1 MDNLLKHHTNFKFG
15 GPAKK
20 IITAKSEAELIGALA
35 DLKFKKT
42 KYYILGGGTNI
53 IANDKGY
60 DGVIVKIATGN
71 LKISGKKIICEA
83 GLPLGKLV
91 SAANSAGL
99 SGLETLAGIPG
110 TVGGAIYGNAG
121 AYGRKI
127 SEFLKKVKIFDGKNS
142 RWLPQTSCGFKYRE
156 SVFSAKGGPASG
168 GKKKPWV
175 ILSASFKL
183 IKGDAKKLIKKSRE
197 IIKIREKKYKPN
209 LRCAGSIFKNVLVE
223 GGKIPAGSLL
233 ESIGAKGMRI
243 GGVYVPHQH
252 ANLII
257 NNGRGKAADAKK
269 LIDILK
275 KKVYREYG
283 IRLEEEVQYLGF

>member
-1 MDNLLKHHTNFKFG
+1 MDNLLKHLTNFKFG

-20 IITAKSEAELIGALA
+20 IIVAKSEAELVRV
-35 DLKFKKT
+35 LKNLKLKKE

-60 DGVIVKIATGN
+60 NGTIVKIATED
-71 LKISGKKIICEA
+71 LKINGKKIICEA

-91 SAANSAGL
+91 GAANSAGL

-121 AYGRKI
+121 AYGKEI
-127 SEFLKKVKIFDGKNS
+127 SENLKQVKIFDGKRAFWIS
-142 RWLPQTSCGFKYRE
+142 KKKCSFYYRE
-156 SVFSAKGGPASG
+156 SVFKT
-168 GKKKPWV
+168 KPWI
-175 ILSASFKL
+175 ILASEFSLK
-183 IKGDAKKLIKKSRE
+183 KSDPKKLMKKSKE
-197 IIKIREKKYKPN
+197 IIKIREKKYKPD
-209 LRCAGSIFKNVLVE
+209 LRCAGSIFKNIVVE

-243 GGVYVPHQH
+243 GGVYVPQQH

-257 NNGRGKAADAKK
+257 NNGRGKATEAKK

-275 KKVYREYG
+275 KKVYQKYG
-283 IRLEEEVQYLGF
+283 IQLEEEVRYLGF

>member
-35 DLKFKKT
+35 DLKLKKA

-60 DGVIVKIATGN
+60 NGVIVKIATKN
-71 LKISGKKIICEA
+71 LKISGRKIICDA
-83 GLPLGKLV
+83 GLPLGRLV
-91 SAANSAGL
+91 GAANSAGL
-99 SGLETLAGIPG
+99 LGLETLAGIPG
-110 TVGGAIYGNAG
+110 TVGGAIYGNVG
-121 AYGRKI
+121 AYGREI

-142 RWLPQTSCGFKYRE
+142 RWLSRRLCGFFYRE
-156 SVFSAKGGPASG
+156 SVF
-168 GKKKPWV
+168 KKKPWV
-175 ILSASFKL
+175 ILAAEFNLPKGSAEKL
-183 IKGDAKKLIKKSRE
+183 AEKSKE
-197 IIKIREKKYKPN
+197 IIKIREKRYKPG
-209 LRCAGSIFKNVLVE
+209 LRCAGSIFKNVLANPPTG
-223 GGKIPAGSLL
+223 GGKIPAGRLL
-233 ESIGAKGMRI
+233 ESVCAKGMRI
-243 GGVYVPHQH
+243 GGVYVPRQH

-257 NNGRGKAADAKK
+257 SNGRGKAADAKK

-275 KKVYREYG
+275 EKVYREYG

>member
-1 MDNLLKHHTNFKFG
+1 MDNLLKHYTNFKFG

-20 IITAKSEAELIGALA
+20 IITAENETELVGALK
-35 DLKFKKT
+35 DLKLKKE

-60 DGVIVKIATGN
+60 DGVVVKIAIGN
-71 LKISGKKIICEA
+71 LKISGKKIICGA
-83 GLPLGKLV
+83 GLPLGKLIN
-91 SAANSAGL
+91 AANFSGL

-121 AYGRKI
+121 AYGHEI
-127 SEFLKKVKIFDGKNS
+127 SEFLKKVKIFDGKDS
-142 RWLPQTSCGFKYRE
+142 RWLPQKSCGFGYRE
-156 SVFSAKGGPASG
+156 SVF
-168 GKKKPWV
+168 KKNPWV

-209 LRCAGSIFKNVLVE
+209 LLCAGSIFKNVLTNPPAG
-223 GGKIPAGSLL
+223 GGKIPAGRLL
-233 ESIGAKGMRI
+233 ESVGAKGMKI
-243 GGVYVPHQH
+243 GGVYVADYH
-252 ANLII
+252 ANLLV

-269 LIDILK
+269 LINILK
-275 KKVYREYG
+275 RKVYRKYG